1 MNLGYQFCCGRVQVQ
16 FSYPHLNSKWYFRGT
31 KHLPVSGPSSIPCY
45 SSSGEGP
52 RSLLQG
58 VSRLA
63 QLIMRGLWYTMIIV
77 SILFAL
83 NDHQREGKFQQTVN
97 VMLLINNQDQFS
109 SFPCLLAPK
118 AQNFK
123 AIVSD
128 GFNMHFLFTVWSCQQ
143 IFHKVWT
150 TNFPCM
156 SVEACLISQNRNPL
170 YV

>member
-1 MNLGYQFCCGRVQVQ
+1 MWELERLIKFRA
-16 FSYPHLNSKWYFRGT
+16 NS
-31 KHLPVSGPSSIPCY
+31 
-45 SSSGEGP
+45 
-52 RSLLQG
+52 RSLLYY
-58 VSRLA
+58 VFFEFFLVYSLKLVLA

-109 SFPCLLAPK
+109 SVPCLLAPK